1 MTGDSEVQVVGS
13 QTCVSMFLAGLGSKD
28 QITKILSDLNP
39 IRLINSAS
47 GVGDSGSFLHN
58 TTSFLN
64 RPQNSFLLTELESC
78 GMVCHN
84 QRCCGV
90 SCCET

>member
-13 QTCVSMFLAGLGSKD
+13 QTCVLMALAGLGSKD

-58 TTSFLN
+58 TTSFFDQTTNFPLV
-64 RPQNSFLLTELESC
+64 TELERC
-78 GMVCHN
+78 EIVCHK
-84 QRCCGV
+84 QQCCGV
-90 SCCET
+90 GCSEI